1 MCLYPSIIEN
11 PRYAKSNENSKGVKD
26 RRLRWIQIPCGH
38 CEECRRTKANEWRV
52 RLIEEIKSNSKNIIF
67 ATLTF
72 SEESLKKLEYDE
84 KEPNKAP
91 QKAISLF
98 RKRWWKK
105 YKKPLKHWLITELG
119 HDNTKR
125 IHLHGLIWTELT
137 EEQFEKEWGYGW
149 VFFGYNISERTINYI
164 VKYVTKRDEAN
175 PEFDGKIFT
184 SKKIGASYIN
194 KNTLRRHRYQ
204 DKFTEETYKT
214 ESGIKIALPIYY
226 KQKIWTDQEREA
238 LRIIKEEKQTKY
250 YNKTPIKVETIEQ
263 YREYVNA
270 VKYWQSIKKYDG
282 KRKEGNMQRLCRPTD
297 KKTTTNSRTM
307 ENRIWNQ
314 EDRRDINTKQNT
326 ATTRGR
332 GYIGDRSSSLIKLIG
347 ADRISQRNFK
357 YEGTCYITEDG
368 ELYDRKQAIAQKAR
382 RTGESIYEVIDWEYN
397 KKKKLYQPIIRRI
410 VMIKITNT
418 QLSLNL

>member
-1 MCLYPSIIEN
+1 M
-11 PRYAKSNENSKGVKD
+11 
-26 RRLRWIQIPCGH
+26 
-38 CEECRRTKANEWRV
+38 
-52 RLIEEIKSNSKNIIF
+52 EEIKSNPKNIIF

-84 KEPNKAP
+84 EEPNKAP

-105 YKKPLKHWLITELG
+105 HKKPLKHWLITEMG

-149 VFFGYNISERTINYI
+149 IFFGYDIDERTINYI

-184 SKKIGASYIN
+184 SKGIGKDYIN
-194 KNTLRRHRYQ
+194 INSLDRHRYQ
-204 DKFTEETYKT
+204 DRFTEETYRT
-214 ESGIKIALPIYY
+214 NSGIKVALPTYY
-226 KQKIWTDQEREA
+226 RQKIWTTQEREA
-238 LRIIKEEKQTKY
+238 LRIIKEEKQIKY

-263 YREYVNA
+263 YEEYINA

-282 KRKEGNMQRLCRPTD
+282 KRKERNMQRICRLNIEEGEFNPRNMGDGIFNQKIGENNGTEQSA
-297 KKTTTNSRTM
+297 KTSKNRGAIGSRSDNLVT
-307 ENRIWNQ
+307 
-314 EDRRDINTKQNT
+314 
-326 ATTRGR
+326 
-332 GYIGDRSSSLIKLIG
+332 LIG
-347 ADRISQRNFK
+347 AERVFRRIFK
-357 YEGTCYITEDG
+357 YEATYYVTEDG
-368 ELYDRKQAIAQKAR
+368 EVYDKKYVETHKPQ
-382 RTGESIYEVIDWEYN
+382 RTGISFYEISDWSYNESKQMFE
-397 KKKKLYQPIIRRI
+397 PTIRRI
-410 VMIKITNT
+410 VMIKKTNT